1 MDNLFGRWIDGR
13 QPASRKPSNKKAS
26 TTKKGQRRKSTR
38 RRLKPESLEA
48 RQLLAANIFH
58 NDLMP
63 EDVNEDGV
71 VSAVDALTIINRM
84 NRTSQSNAFD
94 AGGLQQRGPGEL
106 TDVNDDGL
114 DSPHDVLMVINRLSR
129 DGGRFGSPHSGDND
143 DVDLPVDDTTDSPSE
158 IPTET
163 LEGLPTEYRSI
174 DGSGNNLENAEL
186 GTTGTQL
193 IRVAD
198 SDYADGISE
207 PAGEDRPSAREISN
221 VLATDEELIS
231 DRDLSAFV
239 YVWGQFIDHDITRTP
254 SGEESFDIEV
264 PLGDEYFD
272 PFGTGTETISL
283 TRSTYDSETGVDSA
297 REQINT
303 ITTWID
309 GSVIYGSDDATAT
322 ALRTLSGG
330 LLKTSEGD
338 LLPYNNAETFPDGT
352 LTMDNDAG
360 IVPDDE
366 LFAAGDVRANENI
379 ELTAIQTLFVR
390 EHNRLAEEI
399 AAADATLSDE
409 EIYQQARAIVVA
421 ELQAITYNEW
431 LPAVLGEDTLSDYE
445 GYDSTV
451 DPTIAN
457 EFSTAAFRFGHSLL
471 GDDVEFLDNEGN
483 EIAEEIPLSQAFS
496 NPEAVSENGIDSI
509 IKYLAADPSSELDIQ
524 VVDSV
529 RNFLFGP
536 PGSGGFDLVSLN
548 IQRGRDH
555 GLSDYNTT
563 RVAYGLDPV
572 ESFADITADPDV
584 QAKLEQL
591 YGSVDD
597 IDLWV
602 GGLVEDHVEG
612 ASVGETF
619 QTIITDQFERLRDA
633 DRFWYENTF
642 SGSALAEI
650 ESTTLADII
659 ERNSELTDLQDDVFF
674 FSSSVSGTVT
684 TETDDR
690 RALTA
695 NSRSTDGEITLGVAD
710 QIIQLVNDG
719 EIVAETTTDS
729 EGHYSFDVQDGLR
742 TGEYEIQLVSQ
753 TDDVFTTIAV
763 EEVAITTGD
772 VHLEDINFSISVNDT
787 DTPMDHDDKPK
798 GSGPGSDSGPR
809 SDSGQRSDT
818 GPRVGSGQRSGAG
831 SDNEQSGRND
841 RSQGSSL
848 SPDLVD
854 PFFSRRDDTF
864 GNRQRS

>member
-1 MDNLFGRWIDGR
+1 MENLFGRWAEGR
-13 QPASRKPSNKKAS
+13 QASSRKAS
-26 TTKKGQRRKSTR
+26 TSKKKTHKRKPTR

-48 RQLLAANIFH
+48 RQLLAANIFQ
-58 NDLMP
+58 NDVLP
-63 EDVNEDGV
+63 QH
-71 VSAVDALTIINRM
+71 L
-84 NRTSQSNAFD
+84 
-94 AGGLQQRGPGEL
+94 
-106 TDVNDDGL
+106 NDDGL
-114 DSPHDVLMVINRLSR
+114 VSQVDASSIIHRMNRQSQSGTTDSVRRRDHAHDEMMETS
-129 DGGRFGSPHSGDND
+129 DE
-143 DVDLPVDDTTDSPSE
+143 VDLPGDDTSDLPSDV
-158 IPTET
+158 PSET

-174 DGSGNNLENAEL
+174 DGSDNNLENTEL
-186 GTTGTQL
+186 GTAGTQL
-193 IRVAD
+193 TRVAD

-221 VLATDEELIS
+221 LLATDEELIS

-239 YVWGQFIDHDITRTP
+239 YVWGQFIDHDISRTP

-264 PLGDEYFD
+264 PIGDEYFD

-297 REQINT
+297 REQINV

-338 LLPYNNAETFPDGT
+338 LLPFNNAETFPDGT

-431 LPAVLGEDTLSDYE
+431 LPAVLGEDVLSDYQ
-445 GYDSTV
+445 GYDSSV

-483 EIAEEIPLSQAFS
+483 EIAEELPLSQAFS

-572 ESFADITADPDV
+572 ESFADITSDPDV
-584 QAKLEQL
+584 QEKLEQL

-612 ASVGETF
+612 GSVGETF

-650 ESTTLADII
+650 QGTTLADIV
-659 ERNSELTDLQDDVFF
+659 ERNTELTDLQDDVFF
-674 FSSSVSGTVT
+674 FSSSISGTVT
-684 TETDDR
+684 TEASDR
-690 RALTA
+690 SVSNAK
-695 NSRSTDGEITLGVAD
+695 SRSNNSGTPEGVPG
-710 QIIQLVNDG
+710 QIVQLVSDG
-719 EIVAETTTDS
+719 EIVAETTTDAD
-729 EGHYSFDVQDGLR
+729 GQYSFDVQDGLR
-742 TGEYEIQLVSQ
+742 TGEYEVHVISQ
-753 TDDVFTTIAV
+753 TDDVATTIAV
-763 EEVAITTGD
+763 EAVAITTGD
-772 VHLEDINFSISVNDT
+772 VHLQNIDFSISVDDNDPT
-787 DTPMDHDDKPK
+787 MDQDNSPK
-798 GSGPGSDSGPR
+798 GFDHGSDSGPR
-809 SDSGQRSDT
+809 SEPGPQSKSD
-818 GPRVGSGQRSGAG
+818 QRSGLGQRPGIG
-831 SDNEQSGRND
+831 SGNEQPGRGN
-841 RSQGSSL
+841 QSL
-848 SPDLVD
+848 GHSLRPDLVD
-854 PFFSRRDDTF
+854 PFFSGRDDTF
-864 GNRQRS
+864 RNRSR